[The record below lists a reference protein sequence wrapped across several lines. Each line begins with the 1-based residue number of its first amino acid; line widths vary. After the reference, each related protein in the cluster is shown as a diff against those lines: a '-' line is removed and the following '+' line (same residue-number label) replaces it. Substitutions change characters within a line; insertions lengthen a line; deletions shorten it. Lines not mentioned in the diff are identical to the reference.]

1 MAREAGDT
9 KLNGRRRAR
18 RYDFHRPDKFS
29 RENLGAL
36 RVLHDSMARLLATS
50 LSAHV
55 RTAIKVSLVALDQVT
70 YEEFVDRMSTPV
82 ILGLATFSPL
92 EGKVGI
98 ELCPSIAYP
107 LLERLLGNP
116 QEVEVVRRSL
126 TDIEAAVIQSAFE
139 RVVAGIADAWRSVR
153 ELGGQLETVEA
164 SPFFTQFA
172 PPNEMMM
179 AASFLVDMGEH
190 QGRINIAWPYMMLE
204 PILSDLSVQHW
215 MVRSGSRGGA
225 RDDNGAE
232 RDALE
237 AHLRDVR
244 MSVVAQLGT
253 ARVTLG
259 ELLRLEPGDVIR
271 LATRVDE
278 PIGVCVGDR
287 RVFVGRPGRVGR
299 RLAVQVIES
308 ETGEG

>member
-1 MAREAGDT
+1 MAKETGYR
-9 KLNGRRRAR
+9 KLSGQRRAR

-36 RVLHDSMARLLATS
+36 RVLHDSMARLLATT

-55 RTAIKVSLVALDQVT
+55 RTAIKVSLIALDQVT

-82 ILGLATFSPL
+82 ILGVATFSPL
-92 EGKVGI
+92 EGKVGV

-116 QEVEVVRRSL
+116 LEVELVQRSL

-139 RVVAGIADAWRSVR
+139 RVVVGIEDAWRSVS
-153 ELGGQLETVEA
+153 ELEGKLETVET

-179 AASFLVDMGEH
+179 AASFLVDVGEH
-190 QGRINIAWPYMMLE
+190 QGRINIAWPYIMLE
-204 PILSDLSVQHW
+204 PILPDLSVQHW
-215 MVRSGSRGGA
+215 MGRSTSGKA
-225 RDDNGAE
+225 KDENAAE
-232 RDALE
+232 REALE
-237 AHLRDVR
+237 RHLREVR
-244 MSVVAQLGT
+244 LSVVARLGT

-259 ELLRLEPGDVIR
+259 ELLELEAGDIIR
-271 LATRVDE
+271 LDNRVGE
-278 PIGVCVGDR
+278 PIGVCVGDH
-287 RVFVGRPGRVGR
+287 RVLSGRPGCVGR